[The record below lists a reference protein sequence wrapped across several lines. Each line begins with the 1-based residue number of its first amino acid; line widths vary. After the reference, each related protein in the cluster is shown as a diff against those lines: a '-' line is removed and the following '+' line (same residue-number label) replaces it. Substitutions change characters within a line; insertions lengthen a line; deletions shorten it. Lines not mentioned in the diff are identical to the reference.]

1 MQPSGR
7 AGARSSS
14 TRVLDLPHYFIAG
27 AYYHLGLLDRAEAEL
42 REAASA
48 DPTNHTEQ
56 LRTRG
61 VLMFLRGD
69 FGDAISLFEQQRRE
83 SGSAVSDS
91 YLTQAYWYRGDTIH
105 ARSLLDSLIRSPSGP
120 AAARARAS
128 LASFLASVGDRRA
141 VALLDT
147 LEAGQYMDH
156 HVAYSMG
163 AAYAQLGRLREGP
176 RVAAPKRGERVRLLS
191 VVRARSAAG
200 AAAAGCGIPGAVR
213 RA

>member
-1 MQPSGR
+1 M
-7 AGARSSS
+7 
-14 TRVLDLPHYFIAG
+14 
-27 AYYHLGLLDRAEAEL
+27 
-42 REAASA
+42 A

-56 LRTRG
+56 LRNRG

-163 AAYAQLGRLREGP
+163 AAYAQLGRLEKARGWLRRSVESGFACYPWFERDPLLEPLRRDAGSRALFEELKERWEG
-176 RVAAPKRGERVRLLS
+176 A
-191 VVRARSAAG
+191 RARYDG
-200 AAAAGCGIPGAVR
+200 
-213 RA
+213 